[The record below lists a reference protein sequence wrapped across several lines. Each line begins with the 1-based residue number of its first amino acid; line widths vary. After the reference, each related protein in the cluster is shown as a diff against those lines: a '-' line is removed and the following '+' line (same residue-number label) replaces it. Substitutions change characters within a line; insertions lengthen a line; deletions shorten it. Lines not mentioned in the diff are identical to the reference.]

1 MTLTHDPPRHIPAL
15 RGQAPIFAA
24 DTFLPTIHASQS
36 AAPLSSEWRR
46 AWPLQPLSPSPL
58 TR

>member
-15 RGQAPIFAA
+15 RGKPIFAA

-36 AAPLSSEWRR
+36 ATPLSSEWRR
-46 AWPLQPLSPSPL
+46 AWLLRPLSPSPL